1 MNFEQARY
9 NMVEQQIRPAEVLD
23 QAVLD
28 LLFVVKRE
36 EFVPAVHRRLAFADV
51 EIPLGHNALMFAPRI
66 EAHAL
71 QALALKKHENILEVG
86 TGSGYM
92 AALLGA
98 HADHVWSV
106 EIVPQLAEAA
116 KENLRRAGVTNV
128 SVETGDGLAGLA
140 GHAPYDVIMLSGS
153 VTEVPQVLLDQ
164 LKPNGRLFAVV
175 GCEPVM
181 QSVLV
186 RREGDVFR
194 TTVLFETVVPP
205 LCEATVASQK
215 FVF

>member
-36 EFVPAVHRRLAFADV
+36 EFVPAAHRRLAFADV

-71 QALALKKHENILEVG
+71 QALALTKHENILEVG

-106 EIVPQLAEAA
+106 EIVPELAEAA

-128 SVETGDGLAGLA
+128 SVETGDGLVGLPD
-140 GHAPYDVIMLSGS
+140 HAPYDVIMLSGS
-153 VTEVPQVLLDQ
+153 VSEVPQALLNQ
-164 LKPNGRLFAVV
+164 LKPDGRLFAVI

-205 LCEATVASQK
+205 LREAMLTTQK